1 MNTFVWR
8 DQLFVWVKMS
18 EGVLKRARGLCGAV
32 ANEKIMA
39 MNAETGVA
47 TILPI
52 ASIDS
57 PLQKEMMQ
65 QAFSAKELMRQA
77 DRLPEDVDQREY
89 ASGKANAT
97 TATEIEESIRKAVTL
112 MEEDAARREEMVR
125 RHLMAARSF
134 RR

>member
-8 DQLFVWVKMS
+8 GQLFVWVKMS
-18 EGVLKRARGLCGAV
+18 EGVLKKARGLCGTV

-52 ASIDS
+52 ASITS
-57 PLQKEMMQ
+57 PLQEAMMQ
-65 QAFSAKELMRQA
+65 QAFSAKELMQQA
-77 DRLPEDVDQREY
+77 GRPQEDVNPGAF

-97 TATEIEESIRKAVTL
+97 TAAEIEESIRKAVIL
-112 MEEDAARREEMVR
+112 MDENAARREEMVR
-125 RHLMAARSF
+125 RHLMAVRSF